1 MGYCIYIYIHLY
13 LYIYIY
19 SVKSKPPKL
28 DEFRSLKGQTFFG
41 RVDQPGCCDVRS
53 PSRCRQTT
61 LAAPF
66 IPRRKTLLVVCV
78 YIYIYVC
85 GFIYVYMGFINIYMG
100 LYGIYMGWSCLY
112 DMGFSIVM
120 GDPLYRWIVGWMGW
134 MGWMQCQRNLGMALH
149 KVVHKAREQNL
160 QGRLI
165 KRQWSNYIYIHIN
178 RLFFLLLGGFKYDSF
193 WTFSKHIWDDVL
205 PWPTFVWC
213 V

>member
-1 MGYCIYIYIHLY
+1 M
-13 LYIYIY
+13 
-19 SVKSKPPKL
+19 KSQCL
-28 DEFRSLKGQTFFG
+28 S
-41 RVDQPGCCDVRS
+41 S
-53 PSRCRQTT
+53 
-61 LAAPF
+61 F
-66 IPRRKTLLVVCV
+66 IPLNPSKITIFLGEITHFLLVPWRVCPSFLRPGV
-78 YIYIYVC
+78 PVTSRISPRCLRRTPLEGGIPHKLV
-85 GFIYVYMGFINIYMG
+85 FILWNDPYMGIHWVYPHPI
-100 LYGIYMGWSCLY
+100 YGIWYLL
-112 DMGFSIVM
+112 SIVM